1 MVGLNFKNFCPR
13 RISLWLKK
21 NIMEKN
27 KIVMIVVVLVI
38 IALGFWYSGKK
49 YDEGYKAAV
58 IDIKA
63 QQEEAGNKAAKA
75 ATDEANPFKVENPLQ
90 GVEANPFEKAK
101 KTLNPFD

>member
-1 MVGLNFKNFCPR
+1 MD
-13 RISLWLKK
+13 K
-21 NIMEKN
+21 NIWVKT
-27 KIVMIVVVLVI
+27 IIPLVVVVVI
-38 IALGFWYSGKK
+38 GFWYSEVR
-49 YDEGYKAAV
+49 YDQGYEAAV

>member
-1 MVGLNFKNFCPR
+1 MEN
-13 RISLWLKK
+13 IIMDK
-21 NIMEKN
+21 NIWVKT
-27 KIVMIVVVLVI
+27 IIPLVVVVVI
-38 IALGFWYSGKK
+38 GFWYSEVR
-49 YDEGYKAAV
+49 YDQGYEAAV